1 MLAEA
6 SEPLILA
13 DGTKIDPSTGSV
25 IKDKK
30 HHRGGFIE
38 IPSAGE
44 AVALVAKTRRAV
56 AELPVPTQ
64 QMNVIGLVLF
74 YSMWGLS
81 DFDIAAS
88 INGDLSS
95 DQIKNIKKLPE
106 YQAASKDILQ
116 SVLEYEANDIR
127 TFMQQNA
134 KGAASK
140 IVELMDE
147 EGALGFAAAK
157 DVLDRAGHR
166 PADVV
171 EHRHKLEDSLK
182 IEFISKKTSDAIP
195 DVAIDADY
203 RNITPE
209 KF

>member
-1 MLAEA
+1 MLAA
-6 SEPLILA
+6 ADEPLILA
-13 DGTKIDPSTGSV
+13 DGTKIDPSSGNV

-30 HHRGGFIE
+30 YARAGFIE
-38 IPSAGE
+38 IPNASE
-44 AVALVAKTRRAV
+44 AVALVAKTRRAI
-56 AELPVPTQ
+56 AELPVPSQ

-81 DFDIAAS
+81 DFDIANA
-88 INGDLSS
+88 IGGALSS
-95 DQIKNIKKLPE
+95 EQVRNIKKLPE
-106 YQAASKDILQ
+106 YQSTSKDILS

-134 KGAASK
+134 KGAAQK
-140 IVELMDE
+140 VVNLMEE

-157 DVLDRAGHR
+157 DILDRAGHR

-182 IEFISKKTSDAIP
+182 IEFISKKSNEAIP
-195 DVAIDADY
+195 EIAIDVEY
-203 RNITPE
+203 RDITPE